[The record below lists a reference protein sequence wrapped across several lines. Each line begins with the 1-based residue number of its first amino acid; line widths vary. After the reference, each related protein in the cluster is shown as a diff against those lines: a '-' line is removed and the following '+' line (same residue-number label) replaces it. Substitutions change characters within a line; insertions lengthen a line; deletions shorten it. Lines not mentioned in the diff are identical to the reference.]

1 MKNIHFLLLFFL
13 GFQMACAQPPAVRP
27 EVERADFDQRLTQ
40 LLSFTVPVMG
50 VDELQERQSE
60 VVVLDAREREEYE
73 VSHIPGARF
82 LGYNKFKPK
91 QLKDIPKDS
100 PIVLYC
106 SVGYRSEKIGER
118 LQKMGYTNVHNLYG
132 SIFEWANQD
141 YPLEDANG
149 EATKKIHTYNQKWS
163 QWVEDGELIKVW

>member
-1 MKNIHFLLLFFL
+1 MKNIHFLLLLFL
-13 GFQMACAQPPAVRP
+13 GMQMACAQPPAIRP
-27 EVERADFDQRLTQ
+27 EVERTAFDEELSH
-40 LLSFTVPVMG
+40 LLSFSVPVMG
-50 VDELQERQSE
+50 VAELQERKE
-60 VVVLDAREREEYE
+60 EMVVLDAREREEFE

-82 LGYNKFKPK
+82 IGYNKFNPK

-141 YPLEDANG
+141 FPLEDKEG
-149 EATKKIHTYNQKWS
+149 QATKKIHTYNRNWS
-163 QWVEDGELIKVW
+163 QWVEDGTLIKVW